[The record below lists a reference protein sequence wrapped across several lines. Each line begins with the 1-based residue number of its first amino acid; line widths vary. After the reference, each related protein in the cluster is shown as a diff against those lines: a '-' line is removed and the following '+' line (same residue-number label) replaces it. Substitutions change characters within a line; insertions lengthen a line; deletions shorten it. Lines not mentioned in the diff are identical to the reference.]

1 MSDTLQRK
9 LGIWACISIVAG
21 SVIGSS
27 IFMKPATMAAQLGS
41 PLLLSLVWVVAGV
54 ISIFGAMIN
63 AEVGAMLPET
73 GGQYAYFRHMYGKFF
88 SFMFGWAS
96 FIVINTAAI
105 AGISFIFAQYS
116 AFFIELPSFSQATIS
131 SFKIHL
137 PFIGDLYPL
146 DNIGVKALAIVL
158 IVIVTAINHRSV
170 EAAGNIQVFFTLV
183 KVLALILLIG
193 GIFFTGKG
201 NVTNFTTNSI
211 DMDFSAWALLTA
223 FIAATSGA
231 LAAYD
236 GWNNLG
242 LAGGEIKN
250 PEKNIPRGL
259 IWGLVVCMIMYL
271 LTTQAYLY
279 MLPVEEM
286 KHSSL
291 VATDALQKVMGAGG
305 ASLIAVMVIISTAGA
320 ANGNILPCSRITY
333 AMAEDGVF
341 FSWAAKEDKRNKT
354 PYVSLWLQAT
364 WSVVFVLTGSFDMLM
379 DMFVF
384 VTWIFYGFAAY
395 GIIILR
401 KKMPH
406 AHRPFKLKGY
416 PWIPVVFILF
426 AALYFIITLYN
437 DFHNHAIGKTP
448 IVYSLLGLVLL
459 SVGIPFYVY
468 FLYKN
473 KKVNK

>member
-1 MSDTLQRK
+1 MSNTLQRK
-9 LGIWACISIVAG
+9 LGLWACISIVAG

-27 IFMKPATMAAQLGS
+27 IFMKPATMAGQLGS

-54 ISIFGAMIN
+54 VSIFGAMIN

-73 GGQYAYFRHMYGKFF
+73 GGQYAYFRYMYGRFF
-88 SFMFGWAS
+88 SYMFGWAS

-116 AFFIELPSFSQATIS
+116 TYFIDLPSFSDTTVS
-131 SFKIHL
+131 SFIIHL
-137 PFIGDLYPL
+137 PFIGELYPL
-146 DNIGVKALAIVL
+146 NNIGVKALAILL
-158 IVIVTAINHRSV
+158 IVVVTAINHRSV
-170 EAAGNIQVFFTLV
+170 KAGGNIQVLFTLI
-183 KVLALILLIG
+183 KVLALLFLIL
-193 GIFFTGKG
+193 GIFFSGKG
-201 NVTNFTTNSI
+201 SVSNFTTNSI
-211 DMDFSAWALLTA
+211 NMDFSAWGVLTA

-242 LAGGEIKN
+242 FAGGEIKN
-250 PEKNIPRGL
+250 PQKNIPRGL
-259 IWGLVVCMIMYL
+259 IWGLVVCIVMYL

-286 KHSSL
+286 KDSSL

-305 ASLIAVMVIISTAGA
+305 ASLIAIMVIISTAGA
-320 ANGNILPCSRITY
+320 ANGNILPCSRVTY
-333 AMAEDGVF
+333 AMAKDGVF
-341 FSWAAKEDKRNKT
+341 FSWAAKEDKRNHT
-354 PYVSLWLQAT
+354 PFASLWLQAA
-364 WSVVFVLTGSFDMLM
+364 WSVVFVMTGSFDMLM

-401 KKMPH
+401 KKMPD
-406 AHRPFKLKGY
+406 APRPYRLKGY
-416 PWIPVVFILF
+416 PTIPIIFILF
-426 AALYFIITLYN
+426 AALYFVITLYN
-437 DFHNHAIGKTP
+437 DIYNYNTGKTP

-459 SVGIPFYVY
+459 SAGIPFYVY
-468 FLYKN
+468 FLYRN
-473 KKVNK
+473 KKMK